1 MASYNNRNIK
11 KKKTVNTNTQKTF
24 AIICA
29 TIAIA
34 IIIFVF
40 SQKKNNENYN
50 NIKQDKNNYIVYT
63 KYQDRSTEYPKD
75 IPYVNLKAEV
85 FEEVNKDIYSFCQ
98 GYMNSKKSVITYEYD
113 INGIILSLV
122 VKVINNEVSYA
133 PEPYFRTYNINL
145 ETEEVIA
152 NDALLQFF
160 NVTNSTVENK
170 IKRQL
175 QSYYKDIVKAKY
187 YTSAECSYD
196 CFLKWRGI
204 NKYTDYVSYYVRD
217 GKLIAYKTFI
227 AHSIFGEEE
236 YFDDT
241 HFEFEIADAPASQQ
255 SEDKVPLSRN

>member
-1 MASYNNRNIK
+1 MASYNNRHLKNK
-11 KKKTVNTNTQKTF
+11 NRVNQKTQKIF
-24 AIICA
+24 IIFCA
-29 TIAIA
+29 VIAISF
-34 IIIFVF
+34 IIFVF
-40 SQKKNNENYN
+40 YQNKNNENYK
-50 NIKQDKNNYIVYT
+50 NIKQDKSNYLIYT
-63 KYQDRSTEYPKD
+63 KYQDLSTQYTKEV
-75 IPYVNLKAEV
+75 PYVNLKAPV

-98 GYMNSKKSVITYEYD
+98 EYMDSEKSVITYEYD

-122 VKVINNEVSYA
+122 IKVINNEVSYA

-160 NVTNSTVENK
+160 NVNNSTVENK
-170 IKRQL
+170 IKRGL

-204 NKYTDYVSYYVRD
+204 NNYTDYVSYYVRD
-217 GKLIAYKTFI
+217 GKLIAFKTFI

-236 YFDDT
+236 YFNDK
-241 HFEFEIADAPASQQ
+241 HFEFVIADAPQKT
-255 SEDKVPLSRN
+255 E